1 MKSVSRRIT
10 VFLFISVYLYSSV
23 LVAGGRGPFALY
35 EEFWSCH
42 CSDLSSEDDDS
53 KESADLSELPALKG
67 SNPVLSVI
75 KNNIDDLNDPDIC
88 RSSNSTKKSGTV
100 INNSKTSKDTEAPDI
115 CKRKLPLRYT
125 DVLISN
131 SLACIDPIPFALIKP
146 DIHNIEIFLFYKSSQ
161 RAGYPV
167 SLLRPPRF
175 V

>member
-10 VFLFISVYLYSSV
+10 VFLFISVYLYSS
-23 LVAGGRGPFALY
+23 LLMAGGRGPFALY

-42 CSDLSSEDDDS
+42 CSDLSSEEDNS
-53 KESADLSELPALKG
+53 NEFADLSELPAMRG
-67 SNPVLSVI
+67 SISLISS
-75 KNNIDDLNDPDIC
+75 NNGNIADLDDPDIC
-88 RSSNSTKKSGTV
+88 RSSNSRKASVEVTEDA
-100 INNSKTSKDTEAPDI
+100 SKDPEAPDI

-131 SLACIDPIPFALIKP
+131 SLACIDPVPFALIKP
-146 DIHNIEIFLFYKSSQ
+146 DIYNIEIFLFYKSSQ
-161 RAGYPV
+161 QAGYPV